1 MGASYALFSLSS
13 VVLTRREQLAV
24 AVRGLARS
32 VKFARTN
39 CEMSSPAGVAAP
51 QAQTPLQAEDI
62 HVEEAKKS
70 FMIKVIVGVIIAI
83 VLLAGVVTV
92 VVVVATG
99 SSSASPSAILPT
111 FAGSSTGLP
120 PPCTSVVI
128 SSDFFSICLGQR
140 GYARNTYDVQLTG
153 QCLHLISNVSLSL
166 QDASGR
172 NVSAISLKLPS
183 TANTALVASFPEEN
197 LQSGVYLA
205 RIAFVSGNVTY
216 NRDNFTVSSL
226 VSRHFIAFQ

>member
-1 MGASYALFSLSS
+1 
-13 VVLTRREQLAV
+13 
-24 AVRGLARS
+24 
-32 VKFARTN
+32 
-39 CEMSSPAGVAAP
+39 MSSPAGSAAP

-70 FMIKVIVGVIIAI
+70 FMIKIIVGVIIAV
-83 VLLAGVVTV
+83 VLLAGVITV
-92 VVVVATG
+92 VVVVASG
-99 SSSASPSAILPT
+99 SLSASPSGIIPT
-111 FAGSSTGLP
+111 VAGSTGLP
-120 PPCTSVVI
+120 PPCTNVAI

-183 TANTALVASFPEEN
+183 TANTALVASFPEES

-205 RIAFVSGNVTY
+205 RIAFSSGNVTY
-216 NRDNFTVSSL
+216 NRDNFTVSASFHCVSMDCSL
-226 VSRHFIAFQ
+226 FQCISLNLRCNIACT